1 MGDQTFAANFTENTI
16 DTDPEFSFADILARL
31 RRRKWTFA
39 LWVIIPM
46 ALALTTTALIP
57 LTWEAR
63 TRILIRYGTSESAFL
78 QDLIPDDRSAI
89 SGATASEII
98 RSLPTLEETIRRYD
112 IHESDLYRDPMTV
125 AFTRLL
131 SFLPEDFKRQLMPD
145 EHDDQAGV
153 AALART
159 FQDSL
164 EESSKVSEAI
174 DSKTKSI
181 AILSKDSTIPQ
192 AQKGDELITLT
203 VRAFN
208 RTRVAGM
215 TNGLAATF
223 IDQYYRLS
231 AEDADRSFKFLSLL
245 EAQLKNEV
253 ALLEQDPDAVL
264 PSLSD
269 RALIGGGA
277 TMIVRDNPEIS
288 QLNNRLATLE
298 ADLGRTRQA
307 YRDRSP
313 NIRRLLDEIAGIKRL
328 LPGRERLAIAKE
340 VLRQLENRRFQA
352 SNSERLY
359 DNRLLPI
366 SIIEPATTPPASD
379 AANVRRFAISGAIG
393 LLIGSFLGVAVISAL
408 GMIDQRLF
416 TFADVERSLNL
427 PIFGWVPKL
436 KLPRRSGA
444 PDPPLEQK
452 ISQAALPG
460 LLQILAHLDSRK
472 VDGVGQ
478 VVAVTSAAAGDGK
491 SLVSLQLA
499 KASVTAGLAKVLLVD
514 TKPSTRRQSREP
526 GQSGAIELANAVV
539 ATRPLTDLCLDT
551 SITRL
556 HLLPAG
562 ALADGLN
569 VGFHLPRLRHL
580 FDEARRNYDL
590 IIVDTPPPSVDGGTL
605 TCGTVVDNILV
616 IVKSGVTRRS
626 DLRLFVRHLRE
637 LTAAPVGVVVNFRTN
652 TLPGFMSRNL

>member
-1 MGDQTFAANFTENTI
+1 MDDQSFAANFTNYTM
-16 DTDPEFSFADILARL
+16 DTDPAFSFADILARL

-57 LTWEAR
+57 PTWQAT
-63 TRILIRYGTSESAFL
+63 TRIIIRYGTSESAFL

-89 SGATASEII
+89 SGAAASEII

-112 IHESDLYRDPMTV
+112 IRESDLYREPMTV
-125 AFTRLL
+125 VFTRLL
-131 SFLPEDFKRQLMPD
+131 SFLPDDFMRQLMPD
-145 EHDDQAGV
+145 GHDDQSRV

-164 EESSKVSEAI
+164 AENSEVNEAI
-174 DSKTKSI
+174 GSKPKAI
-181 AILSKDSTIPQ
+181 AILGKDSTIPQ

-208 RTRVAGM
+208 RTRVAEM

-231 AEDADRSFKFLSLL
+231 GEDAERSFKFLSLL
-245 EAQLKNEV
+245 EAQIKNEV

-269 RALIGGGA
+269 SALIGGSA

-298 ADLGRTRQA
+298 GELGRTQQV
-307 YRDRSP
+307 YQDRSP

-366 SIIEPATTPPASD
+366 SIIEPAITPLASD
-379 AANVRRFAISGAIG
+379 AANLRRFAISGVLG
-393 LLIGSFLGVAVISAL
+393 LLIGSFLGVAVISAF

-416 TFADVERSLNL
+416 TFTDIERSSKL

-436 KLPRRSGA
+436 KLPRGSGD
-444 PDPPLEQK
+444 PDLAVEQK
-452 ISQAALPG
+452 NSHAALSG
-460 LLQILAHLDSRK
+460 LLQMLDHLDSRS

-499 KASVTAGLAKVLLVD
+499 KAAARAGLPKILLVD
-514 TKPSTRRQSREP
+514 AEPSTRRLSREP
-526 GQSGAIELANAVV
+526 GHSGATELANAVV
-539 ATRPLTDLCLDT
+539 ATRPLADFCPDT

-556 HLLPAG
+556 HLRSAG

-569 VGFHLPRLRHL
+569 VGFRLPRLRHL

-590 IIVDTPPPSVDGGTL
+590 IIVDTPPPSIDGGAL
-605 TCGTVVDNILV
+605 TCGKVADHILV
-616 IVKSGVTRRS
+616 IVKPGVTRSS